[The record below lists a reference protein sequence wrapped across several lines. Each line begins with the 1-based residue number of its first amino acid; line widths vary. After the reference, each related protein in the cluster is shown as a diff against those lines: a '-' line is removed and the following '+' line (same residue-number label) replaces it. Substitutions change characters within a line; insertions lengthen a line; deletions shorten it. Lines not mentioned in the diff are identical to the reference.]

1 MEKKAVKHFTDLL
14 VWQKARELRKEVFS
28 LVKKLPQNEKYNLDF
43 QMRRAA
49 CSITANLAEGY
60 GRYHYK
66 ENIQFC
72 RQSRGSIYELQDH
85 IITCFDQG
93 YIKEETYNSLQELIL
108 EVIRLMDGYIK
119 FLNNE
124 LKKS

>member
-1 MEKKAVKHFTDLL
+1 
-14 VWQKARELRKEVFS
+14 
-28 LVKKLPQNEKYNLDF
+28 
-43 QMRRAA
+43 MRLAA

-72 RQSRGSIYELQDH
+72 CQSRGSIYELQDH

-93 YIKEETYNSLQELIL
+93 FINEEKYNSLKKLIL
-108 EVIRLMDGYIK
+108 EIIRLIDGYIK

-124 LKKS
+124 IKKS

>member
-1 MEKKAVKHFTDLL
+1 MEKKAVKHFSDLL
-14 VWQKARELRKEVFS
+14 VWQKARELRQEVFS

-66 ENIQFC
+66 ENNQFC

-93 YIKEETYNSLQELIL
+93 YIKEETYNSLQELML

>member
-1 MEKKAVKHFTDLL
+1 LEKKAVKHFTDLL